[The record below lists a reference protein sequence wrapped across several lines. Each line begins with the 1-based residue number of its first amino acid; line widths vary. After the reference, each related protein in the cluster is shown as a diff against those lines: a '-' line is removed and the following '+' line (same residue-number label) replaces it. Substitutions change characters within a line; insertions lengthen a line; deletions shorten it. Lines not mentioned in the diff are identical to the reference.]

1 MTQRRAWRT
10 GVRHLGILALASV
23 VAACAPA
30 RDNDENWAL
39 VQAYVTLDT
48 AWHAAESGQRGAHPP
63 IELAVAA
70 ARAIVAQ
77 PDHPRLAAAAT
88 FLIEHPYGLTPTAS
102 EDIDLGLATL
112 SAHVGPNWQVVQN
125 YRQDLAA
132 WEERQA
138 ALAATQM
145 AENERDAQQA
155 ALAAERPPI
164 VNAIAAASA
173 IVNQDSQGQQQ
184 AAATFL
190 IANSDR
196 MADAARFALAGVE
209 VLLSRFPN
217 YDGWEPLLVH
227 LYDLPGHN
235 KVDGLFETLIQGSE
249 DPVLRAT
256 ARYYLAASLRRAA
269 NDFGIPRQTRE
280 RRRQRA
286 LATATGLSHG
296 VEATTIARPDEAGPD
311 GAPLASTLKEA
322 EQALLFRI
330 NHATAGG
337 TLPPA
342 TGTLLAPTA
351 DAATATASL
360 ADYAGKTV
368 LIDFWATWCAPCIRA
383 LPTLRELH
391 QDLPPDAFALLA
403 ISVDAEAETVR
414 SFQASEPMPWANWH
428 VGDDSDLGRAWEVR
442 AFPTYIL
449 VAGDGEILA
458 RTNTLTEPFVAY
470 VREQV
475 ALGSA

>member
-10 GVRHLGILALASV
+10 GVWRLGILGIAWLTV
-23 VAACAPA
+23 ACAPA
-30 RDNDENWAL
+30 GDNDQNWAL

-48 AWHAAESGQRGAHPP
+48 AWHAAESGKRGAHPP

-77 PDHPRLAAAAT
+77 PDHPQRAAAAT

-112 SAHVGPNWQVVQN
+112 AAHVGPNWQVVEN
-125 YRQDLAA
+125 YREDLAA

-138 ALAATQM
+138 VVAATQM
-145 AENERDAQQA
+145 AEAEREAQQA
-155 ALAAERPPI
+155 ALLAERPPI
-164 VNAIAAASA
+164 VNAIAAATA
-173 IVNQDSQGQQQ
+173 IANQDSHSQQQ

-235 KVDGLFETLIQGSE
+235 KVDGLFETLIAGTE
-249 DPVLRAT
+249 APVLRAT

-269 NDFGIPRQTRE
+269 NDFGIPRQTRAQ
-280 RRRQRA
+280 RRQRA

-296 VEATTIARPDEAGPD
+296 VETATIARPDEAGPD

-342 TGTLLAPTA
+342 TGTLLASEE
-351 DAATATASL
+351 DAEKTATL

-391 QDLPPDAFALLA
+391 QELPPETFALLA

-470 VREQV
+470 VRAQV

>member
-1 MTQRRAWRT
+1 MTQCRGWRT
-10 GVRHLGILALASV
+10 GVWHLGILALAWLA
-23 VAACAPA
+23 AACAPA
-30 RDNDENWAL
+30 GDSDENWAL

-48 AWHAAESGQRGAHPP
+48 AWHAAESGKRGAHPP

-70 ARAIVAQ
+70 ARAILAQ
-77 PDHPRLAAAAT
+77 ADHPQRPAAAA

-102 EDIDLGLATL
+102 EDVDLGLATL
-112 SAHVGPNWQVVQN
+112 AAHLGPDWQVVED
-125 YRQDLAA
+125 YREALAA

-145 AENERDAQQA
+145 AEVERDVQEAT
-155 ALAAERPPI
+155 LLAERPPI
-164 VNAIAAASA
+164 VNAMAVATAIA
-173 IVNQDSQGQQQ
+173 NQDGHDQQQ

-235 KVDGLFETLIQGSE
+235 KVDGLFETLIDGTD

-280 RRRQRA
+280 QRRQRA
-286 LATATGLSHG
+286 LAAATGLSHG
-296 VEATTIARPDEAGPD
+296 VEAATIARPDEAGPD

-342 TGTLLAPTA
+342 TGTLLASEE
-351 DAATATASL
+351 DAEKTATL

-368 LIDFWATWCAPCIRA
+368 LIDFWATWCVPCIRA
-383 LPTLRELH
+383 LPALRELH
-391 QDLPPDAFALLA
+391 EELPPETFALLA
-403 ISVDAEAETVR
+403 ISVDSEAETVR

-458 RTNTLTEPFVAY
+458 RTNRLTEPFVAY